1 MKKNVCLIT
10 YIHVKLNY
18 VFVIYLDYVKNM
30 LKKVGD
36 KQKWFLEDKK
46 NQHKIYKCAK
56 KRIN

>member
-36 KQKWFLEDKK
+36 KAKMIFRRQKKST
-46 NQHKIYKCAK
+46 
-56 KRIN
+56 

>member
-36 KQKWFLEDKK
+36 KAKMIFRRQKKINIKYINALKK
-46 NQHKIYKCAK
+46 E
-56 KRIN
+56 

>member
-18 VFVIYLDYVKNM
+18 VFVIYLDYVKKM

-36 KQKWFLEDKK
+36 KAKMISRRQKKST
-46 NQHKIYKCAK
+46 
-56 KRIN
+56 